1 MPKLFA
7 DAVEVTTTKT
17 VYAYD
22 NTAMIVG
29 LLFALAG
36 AFFVSIYYLRRR
48 KNK

>member
-7 DAVEVTTTKT
+7 DAVEVTTTN
-17 VYAYD
+17 VYAWN
-22 NTAMIVG
+22 NTPMIVG